1 MIEYKW
7 FVMVDGVEEE
17 IVWDSVSQMLL
28 APPWIS
34 LMVEKLVEDEEIVEI
49 TPVGP
54 RVLAGLEEHL
64 SAWATVSYAIE
75 LSGYEL
81 VDGSPAPITPESEL
95 VAGNPANE

>member
-34 LMVEKLVEDEEIVEI
+34 LMVEKLEV

-64 SAWATVSYAIE
+64 SAWATISYAIE